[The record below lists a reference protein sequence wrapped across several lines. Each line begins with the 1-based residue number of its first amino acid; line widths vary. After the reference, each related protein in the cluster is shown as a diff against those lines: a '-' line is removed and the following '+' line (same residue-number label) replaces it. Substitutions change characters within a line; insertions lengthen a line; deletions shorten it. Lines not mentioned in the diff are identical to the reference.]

1 MEQLLIS
8 ISDAAKALN
17 LGRTSIYELIKNGKI
32 ETVKFGSRRL
42 VKAASVRALVEQGG

>member
-17 LGRTSIYELIKNGKI
+17 LGRTSIYDLIKSGKL
-32 ETVKFGSRRL
+32 ETVKYGSRRL
-42 VKAASVRALVEQGG
+42 VKTASVRALAEQGS

>member
-8 ISDAAKALN
+8 ISDTAKVLN
-17 LGRTSIYELIKNGKI
+17 LGRTSIYELIKTGKL

-42 VKAASVRALVEQGG
+42 IKATSVRALVEQGD